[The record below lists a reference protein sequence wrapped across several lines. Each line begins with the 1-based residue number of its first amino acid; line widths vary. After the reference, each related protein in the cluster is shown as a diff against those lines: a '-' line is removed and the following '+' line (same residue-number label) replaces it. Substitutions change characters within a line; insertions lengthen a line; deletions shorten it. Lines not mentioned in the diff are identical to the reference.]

1 MAAVTDQPRLAE
13 LVATVSLATDLG
25 MGQPLEQGL
34 RTCLVSL
41 TLAEHTG
48 VDTEEL
54 AEVYYVALLRFL
66 GCTADA
72 HDTALTVG
80 GDDIALRR
88 AIAPVLG
95 GRPREFLGG
104 VIPAVGPGLPA
115 ARRAVLMAHLVARG
129 KAHARAGV
137 RAHCEAAELLATR
150 LGLPARVR
158 VGLAA
163 AFEQWNGA
171 GLPHGLS
178 GEAIPLSARLVA
190 IARDV
195 EVLHRL
201 GGPALVRSALA
212 DRASYDPRL
221 ADLARKHLGDLLAAA
236 TEDAPWEAVLSLEPK
251 PHAVPPDLDTALQV
265 LADFADLKSPYFAG
279 HSRAVSALAA
289 AADPGHADLLRK
301 AGLLQDLGRVAVPSG
316 VWARP
321 EPLSAA
327 DFEAVRL
334 HPYYTER
341 ILARAPATSS
351 LARVAG
357 LHHEHLD
364 GSGYYRGAVAA
375 EIPYAARILAAADA
389 WRTLTSAR
397 PQRPALTSAAA
408 TNRLSAQVTKGKLDR
423 DAVEAVLAAAHQQPT
438 RRSAPAGLSPREV
451 EVLRL
456 LCTGATK
463 KDVAATLF
471 ISPRTADHHVRHIY
485 AKLGVHSR
493 AAATLYAAEH
503 GLV

>member
-1 MAAVTDQPRLAE
+1 MAAMTDPPRLAE
-13 LVATVSLATDLG
+13 LVAALSLATDLG
-25 MGQPLEQGL
+25 MGQPMEQGL
-34 RTCLVSL
+34 RTCLVAL
-41 TLAEHTG
+41 RLADLAG
-48 VDTEEL
+48 VDVEEH

-72 HDTALTVG
+72 HDAALSVG

-95 GRPREFLGG
+95 GGPRELLGG
-104 VIPAVGPGLPA
+104 VLPVVGPGLSPV
-115 ARRAVLMAHLVARG
+115 RRGVLVAAMVTRG
-129 KAHARAGV
+129 KARARAGV
-137 RAHCEAAELLATR
+137 SAHCEAAEVLATR
-150 LGLPARVR
+150 LGLPGRVR
-158 VGLAA
+158 VALAA

-171 GLPHGLS
+171 GLPRGLT
-178 GEAIPLSARLVA
+178 GEEIPFSARIVSV
-190 IARDV
+190 ARDI
-195 EVLHRL
+195 EVLHRV
-201 GGPALVRSALA
+201 GGPTSVRSALA
-212 DRASYDPRL
+212 ERASYDPGL
-221 ADLARKHLGDLLAAA
+221 ADLARRQLGELLAAA
-236 TEDAPWEAVLSLEPK
+236 THDAPWEAVLAREPK
-251 PHAVPPDLDTALQV
+251 PQALISDLDTALEV

-289 AADPGHADLLRK
+289 AADPGQADLLRR
-301 AGLLQDLGRVAVPSG
+301 AGLVQDLGRVAVPNG
-316 VWARP
+316 IWARP

-341 ILARAPATSS
+341 ILARSPATSS

-357 LHHEHLD
+357 LHHERLD
-364 GSGYYRGAVAA
+364 GSGYHRGAVAA
-375 EIPYAARILAAADA
+375 EIPYAARVLAAADA

-397 PQRPALTSAAA
+397 PQRPALTPAAA
-408 TNRLSAQVTKGKLDR
+408 ADRLHADVSAGKLDGEAV
-423 DAVEAVLAAAHQQPT
+423 DAVFAAALQQST
-438 RRSAPAGLSPREV
+438 RRSGPAGLSPREV

-463 KDVAATLF
+463 KDVAAALV
-471 ISPRTADHHVRHIY
+471 ISPSTADHHVRHIY
-485 AKLGVHSR
+485 AKLGVRSR